1 MSVVWS
7 DRMVKEMVGRAKRKF
22 LHAAGQHATNQ
33 AAELAHVKS
42 GTLKNSI
49 TYQTI
54 EGGSEFSTQYGP
66 GVPPADAK
74 IDKPADGDSVRVGS
88 ALVYANAQE
97 RNNAFMTK
105 ALDRIQGDGS
115 LEKIAEE
122 VFRS

>member
-1 MSVVWS
+1 
-7 DRMVKEMVGRAKRKF
+7 MVKEMVGRAKRKF

-33 AAELAHVKS
+33 AAEMAHKKF

-49 TYQTI
+49 TYQTQ

-66 GVPPADAK
+66 GVPPEDAK
-74 IDKPADGDSVRVGS
+74 VSKPSGDVVRVGS
-88 ALVYANAQE
+88 ALVYANPQE
-97 RNNAFMTK
+97 RHNAFMTK
-105 ALDRIQGDGS
+105 ALDRITSDGS

>member
-7 DRMVKEMVGRAKRKF
+7 DRMVKEMVGRAKKKF

-33 AAELAHVKS
+33 AAELAHIKS

-49 TYQTI
+49 TYQTQD
-54 EGGSEFSTQYGP
+54 GGSEFSTQYGP
-66 GVPPADAK
+66 GVPPAEAK
-74 IDKPADGDSVRVGS
+74 VSSPTGGDRVRVGS

-97 RNNAFMTK
+97 RQNAFMTK
-105 ALDRIQGDGS
+105 TMDRITSDGS